1 MTVLGERYRLCADVD
16 ASAPDPEICPMPIL
30 DFDSTRL
37 PSPHLNESHE
47 AWRRTV
53 RAFVDREIMPHV
65 NAWDEA
71 EGFPRELHRKAAAAG
86 LIGLGYPEEY
96 GGVKDGIDVF
106 HSMISSE
113 ELARAGAGGLIAS
126 LMTHGIGLPPIIVL
140 GSEELKARIAPPVLA
155 GEKIIALCITEPSG
169 GSDVASIRTRARRD
183 GGHYVVNGEKTLITS
198 GCRAEFLTVAVRT
211 GGEGAGGLSFL
222 LIEADRP
229 GVSRS
234 KLDKMGWWMSDT
246 ASIRFD
252 EVRVPAENLVGAE
265 NSGFS
270 GIVANF
276 NMERLGM
283 SAQAIAFARV
293 CIEDAAAWARERQTF
308 GRPLVKH
315 QVIRHKLS
323 EMLRQVHASSALL
336 DNCAWRVKCGET
348 PVAELSLLK
357 VQATRTMEFCAR
369 EAMQILGGAGFVRG
383 HRVER
388 IYREVRVMAI
398 GGGSEEIMLDLAAR
412 QMGL

>member
-1 MTVLGERYRLCADVD
+1 MRVYSGFML
-16 ASAPDPEICPMPIL
+16 APL
-30 DFDSTRL
+30 TFDETRL

-71 EGFPRELHRKAAAAG
+71 EGFPRSLHKKAAAAG
-86 LIGLGYPEEY
+86 LIGLGFPEVY
-96 GGVKDGIDVF
+96 GGVRDGTDVF
-106 HSMISSE
+106 HSLIASE
-113 ELARAGAGGLIAS
+113 ELARAGAGGLVAG

-140 GSEELKARIAPPVLA
+140 GSEDLKARIAPPVLA
-155 GEKIIALCITEPSG
+155 GEKLIALCVTEPSG
-169 GSDVASIRTRARRD
+169 GSDVANIRTRARRD
-183 GGHYVVNGEKTLITS
+183 GEHYVVDGEKTLITS
-198 GCRAEFLTVAVRT
+198 GMRADFLTVAVRT
-211 GGEGAGGLSFL
+211 GGDGSAGLSFL
-222 LIEADRP
+222 LIESDRP

-252 EVRVPAENLVGAE
+252 RVRVPIANIIGHENG
-265 NSGFS
+265 GFA

-283 SAQAIAFARV
+283 AAQAIAFARV
-293 CIEDAAAWARERQTF
+293 CVEDAAAWAMERRTF
-308 GRPLVKH
+308 GKPLSKH
-315 QVIRHKLS
+315 QVIRHKFA
-323 EMLRQVHASSALL
+323 EMARHVHASSALL
-336 DNCAWRVKCGET
+336 DNCAWRVMNGAT

-383 HRVER
+383 CRIER